1 MRASAQQTL
10 NKYRRIASD
19 FRRFLAQ
26 CVRRRVCIALVGLR
40 HMLIDGYV
48 TRVLRASEVAG
59 NTLMIKEDLDRRNR
73 PIVITY
79 SPGTVTLMFV
89 EIRFG
94 L

>member
-1 MRASAQQTL
+1 
-10 NKYRRIASD
+10 
-19 FRRFLAQ
+19 
-26 CVRRRVCIALVGLR
+26 
-40 HMLIDGYV
+40 MLIDGYV